1 MSSSIVFAGHLPV
14 FFFYYDLKHFLSCLW
29 CWRAMSIVQ
38 WSVASCST
46 KQQLLDVWGH
56 KMRVDIGLDSKKL
69 GVFLVKLSK
78 TPKHCKTIFVRPS
91 SLKISLQPVVERRK
105 PRVHT
110 QTHPSARTRGSLRGQ
125 QAPRVF
131 QVSLW
136 GSCCWEGDVSSRG
149 RTQRRK
155 SDERVEALQE
165 SSHLCKLSRGWGCYS
180 YLLRAH
186 KKKKDPHIYSLFY
199 FPCSA
204 AMPKYRHINCYEA
217 CWSLYFISRASV
229 FTEGIRSVLQASQK
243 LRGVGQM
250 YELEHSLASGDALLR
265 HTSSVSARLFSCSR
279 SLSLPLVSDL
289 QEWQQRELGE
299 EEQWLWR
306 QGYRVLST
314 SEREETTSNK
324 SELLWRM
331 LPHSSLSFS
340 FPVCLSAGV
349 RATRQHIYHQ
359 QTWEPAL

>member
-91 SLKISLQPVVERRK
+91 SLKISLQPVVERRQ

-186 KKKKDPHIYSLFY
+186 TKKKDPHIYSEN
-199 FPCSA
+199 CTA
-204 AMPKYRHINCYEA
+204 AIQNSI
-217 CWSLYFISRASV
+217 SLVPLLCRSTDTSIVMRRA
-229 FTEGIRSVLQASQK
+229 GPYI
-243 LRGVGQM
+243 
-250 YELEHSLASGDALLR
+250 SLAEPQYSQRGSGLFFKPLR
-265 HTSSVSARLFSCSR
+265 SSVGWDRCMSWSTVWHLGMHCYATLPP
-279 SLSLPLVSDL
+279 SLLVYSPAL
-289 QEWQQRELGE
+289 APFLWQQRELRE

-359 QTWEPAL
+359 QTWDPAL